1 MTYPYLPYAITEG
14 YCLIY
19 AVTVLLRMNNS
30 IGTEH
35 EVRELR
41 NMIWAYLSMLVTDI
55 LWALNE
61 DGILIL
67 ARPLNAAVNGIAVMS
82 IALGCFFWYKF
93 IESRLMLIR
102 PDQKRL
108 RRLAAVPIIVIILLD
123 AISVFTGWLFFI
135 DENNRYDSTSL
146 FFIQSIVNYVY
157 LLIPTVASLR
167 RAVQTRSRLER
178 GEYATYSV
186 YMIAP
191 LIAGLLEDVLPTV
204 PMLAL
209 NIFMIIHI
217 LFLMIQN
224 MQISTDALTDLNNRR
239 RLNQY
244 LEERLPRASAAHP
257 LIVLMMDLN
266 GFKAINDTHGH
277 LEGDHALRLFAG
289 VLKRTAAQTGAFIAR
304 YGGDEFCLVA
314 DGAGTTPEQL
324 TENVRALLR
333 TEQTAP
339 APYTLTV
346 SAGFA
351 VSGEAE
357 SDPNG
362 IISRADAMLYENKKE
377 WHRANG

>member
-1 MTYPYLPYAITEG
+1 M
-14 YCLIY
+14 
-19 AVTVLLRMNNS
+19 
-30 IGTEH
+30 
-35 EVRELR
+35 
-41 NMIWAYLSMLVTDI
+41 TDI

-108 RRLAAVPIIVIILLD
+108 RRLVAVPIIVIILLD

-209 NIFMIIHI
+209 NIFMSEEFQRR
-217 LFLMIQN
+217 LFEPFTQEGRNDSSEARGSGLGLAIVKKLVDLMGRSSSQLRAARV
-224 MQISTDALTDLNNRR
+224 STVSAKKARQSASQCRIARLRRSSIRR
-239 RLNQY
+239 RL
-244 LEERLPRASAAHP
+244 LS
-257 LIVLMMDLN
+257 
-266 GFKAINDTHGH
+266 DT
-277 LEGDHALRLFAG
+277 
-289 VLKRTAAQTGAFIAR
+289 V
-304 YGGDEFCLVA
+304 FCPV
-314 DGAGTTPEQL
+314 
-324 TENVRALLR
+324 
-333 TEQTAP
+333 
-339 APYTLTV
+339 
-346 SAGFA
+346 
-351 VSGEAE
+351 
-357 SDPNG
+357 
-362 IISRADAMLYENKKE
+362 
-377 WHRANG
+377 